1 MNSNLGSRSGPG
13 RHWLAILGWTLSI
26 IFGMALVWFG
36 FLRPAGGDKSQ
47 TPDLTATAAVA
58 LVESLTRPT
67 ATLSPFTPTVPP
79 VVATAAPAPTLAP
92 LVQASP
98 TQAPQLT
105 PTGTTPPQPT
115 STVPPSL
122 TAGAQG
128 VNVRTGPGTNYTLLG
143 ALDPGA
149 QAAVTGRY
157 GNWWQISYNNAAGWV
172 LGDIVTV
179 ANAEGV
185 PEVQPPPAPT
195 LPPATAVPTAAPAPA
210 TPTPPPAADTRGLV
224 VDGYQVEGAPGPY
237 PLGADIWFH
246 IWITNKSGAAVAFNS
261 LGTWIQE
268 NDQFQMSWTNSAI
281 QPSPQFIHRDHL
293 YAQHITAAGTYHLY
307 LRICFTDG
315 VCVNLAGPVEIVV
328 Q

>member
-1 MNSNLGSRSGPG
+1 MNRNFDFRSGLG
-13 RHWLAILGWTLSI
+13 RHWLVILGWILSI
-26 IFGMALVWFG
+26 VFGMVLVWFG
-36 FLRPAGGDKSQ
+36 FLRPSDGDKSQ
-47 TPDLTATAAVA
+47 APDLTATAVVA
-58 LVESLTRPT
+58 LAESLTRPT

-79 VVATAAPAPTLAP
+79 VAATAAPAPTLAP
-92 LVQASP
+92 LVEASP
-98 TQAPQLT
+98 TQAPQPT
-105 PTGTTPPQPT
+105 PTA
-115 STVPPSL
+115 PPSI
-122 TAGAQG
+122 TAGDQG
-128 VNVRTGPGTNYTLLG
+128 VNVRTGPGTHYSLLG

-149 QAAVTGRY
+149 QAPVTGRY

-195 LPPATAVPTAAPAPA
+195 LPPATAVPTAAPATA

-237 PLGADIWFH
+237 PLGADIWFNM
-246 IWITNKSGAAVAFNS
+246 WITNKSGASVGFNA

-268 NDQFQMSWTNSAI
+268 NNQFQMSWTNSAI
-281 QPSPQFIHRDHL
+281 QPGPQFIHRDHL
-293 YAQHITAAGTYHLY
+293 YAHHITAAGAYHLY